1 MSMTRRTILRSTPVA
16 AALAALL
23 HPGRARASQAT
34 PGATPVAGQPDARAL
49 LDALLDAPL
58 TTTLFPSDTPA
69 ITVVEWVDEGD
80 SDLVGAV
87 GGVLLQTGEDDN
99 GNVIGPGVYIV
110 HPGAEAARAAFDA
123 QVADN
128 TEDSPLSILD
138 YPGVISR
145 NPGDPGPSS
154 ADFPELASSL
164 IAVVVGPVIV
174 GAIGEGGEHGAN
186 DLRALANLAG
196 MLDHLRLVQSA
207 IEATPVAG

>member
-23 HPGRARASQAT
+23 HPGRGRASQ
-34 PGATPVAGQPDARAL
+34 ATPVAGQPDARAL

-87 GGVLLQTGEDDN
+87 GGVLLQTGEDNN
-99 GNVIGPGVYIV
+99 GNFIGPGVYIV
-110 HPGAEAARAAFDA
+110 HPNPEAARSAFDA
-123 QVADN
+123 QLADN
-128 TEDSPLSILD
+128 HEDETLSILD
-138 YPGVISR
+138 YPGAISR
-145 NPGDPGPSS
+145 DPGDPGPPS
-154 ADFPELASSL
+154 ADSAEPSSSR
-164 IAVVVGPVIV
+164 IAIVVGPVIV
-174 GAIGEGGEHGAN
+174 SALSEGGGRAAN

-196 MLDHLRLVQSA
+196 MLDHLRLVQGA
-207 IEATPVAG
+207 TEATPVAG